1 MQKVTR
7 TDQKLVHMAQKL
19 GLSNRY
25 SRKLMSTLFSVKFQ
39 ILVVASAF
47 LYFEKLDQANWVTV
61 VLTVAGFR
69 TINEVSGVY
78 KSVKAAQTG
87 AKKNATK

>member
-1 MQKVTR
+1 MSKAVQ
-7 TDQKLVHMAQKL
+7 LAEKL
-19 GLSNRY
+19 GLSNKY

-47 LYFEKLDQANWVTV
+47 LYVEKLDQANWVTV

-69 TINEVSGVY
+69 TINDVSGIY
-78 KSVKAAQTG
+78 KSVKTAQNG
-87 AKKNATK
+87 VKKNVAK